1 MYSLFIISFILLSVT
16 SIRSQSFLEDLT
28 LSASYAYESVDDR
41 IVSVADEG
49 EKVYQWSVGV
59 NKTIWET
66 RRWEMVMGLGYSKRN
81 IQYNREF
88 YRCYFGLNSFGGHCA
103 INNGLGVPLK
113 SYNSHIIQLP
123 VDFNF
128 YPFGLS
134 NLKGFITM
142 KILNGVA
149 INRHVTTLRR
159 TAQESKSI
167 IEWEGLE
174 VNPGVGIDI
183 EGVRVQVNYRLLHL
197 RPYDPVF
204 FATKKVE
211 GIDFTNGD
219 PPYKGKLNTY
229 NPFKLWLSM
238 GYRLGRIE

>member
-66 RRWEMVMGLGYSKRN
+66 RRWEMDMGLGYSKRLV
-81 IQYNREF
+81 QYDRSFN
-88 YRCYFGLNSFGGHCA
+88 RCYFGATGFGVHCLNEIYIPMKTYRSDL
-103 INNGLGVPLK
+103 ITT
-113 SYNSHIIQLP
+113 P
-123 VDFNF
+123 VNLYF
-128 YPFGLS
+128 YPLAKREKWSPYLNVFL
-134 NLKGFITM
+134 
-142 KILNGVA
+142 LNGIAFHRKVEA
-149 INRHVTTLRR
+149 TGDRSEQKWE
-159 TAQESKSI
+159 A
-167 IEWEGLE
+167 EWEGLE
-174 VNPGVGIDI
+174 VNPGIGIRFGRFHAGI
-183 EGVRVQVNYRLLHL
+183 NYRLLHF

-204 FATKKVE
+204 FNTKKAE
-211 GIDFTNGD
+211 GLEDYVGD
-219 PPYKGKLNTY
+219 PPYKGELNNY